1 MTHYYAVID
10 FECTCWNDKR
20 ARKWK
25 HEIIE
30 FPVVFMNSKTLE
42 VDYEFRRYV
51 LPTENSCL
59 SDFCTDLTGISQ
71 DDLRYSNSLKYV
83 IKEFEEF
90 LEENDITDFTVC
102 TDGPWDLM
110 RFLAP
115 ETRRKQIPYPD
126 WAIQYLDVR
135 NQFARSFRFR
145 NMQGMNVERMLS
157 MVGLDF
163 QGRPHS
169 GLDDA
174 RNIARLLRKIVLKD
188 RVVIQP
194 NRYIAFG

>member
-1 MTHYYAVID
+1 
-10 FECTCWNDKR
+10 
-20 ARKWK
+20 
-25 HEIIE
+25 
-30 FPVVFMNSKTLE
+30 
-42 VDYEFRRYV
+42 
-51 LPTENSCL
+51 
-59 SDFCTDLTGISQ
+59 
-71 DDLRYSNSLKYV
+71 LKYV

-135 NQFARSFRFR
+135 NQFAKSFRFR

-188 RVVIQP
+188 RVLIQP
-194 NRYIAFG
+194 NRYITFG